1 MSKGKDW
8 TKEEVREY
16 GEGFSAIV
24 VPINVTIKGKQRIL
38 DTTQVENL
46 LRKARKIVISNCEC
60 RTRVRGCDA
69 PLDVCLFLDAAAEE
83 RISEGLGR
91 EVTLSEALANLRRT
105 NEAGLV
111 QIAVA
116 NGKTPVYICSCC
128 PCCCYSIAS
137 MKRFGFNDSLMSSDM
152 IAIQH
157 DDSCNDCGL
166 CAERCHFD
174 ARTMSNGTLLFK
186 PEKCFGCGLCLS
198 SCQSNAIS
206 MGMRNKK

>member
-1 MSKGKDW
+1 
-8 TKEEVREY
+8 
-16 GEGFSAIV
+16 
-24 VPINVTIKGKQRIL
+24 
-38 DTTQVENL
+38 
-46 LRKARKIVISNCEC
+46 
-60 RTRVRGCDA
+60 
-69 PLDVCLFLDAAAEE
+69 
-83 RISEGLGR
+83 
-91 EVTLSEALANLRRT
+91 
-105 NEAGLV
+105 
-111 QIAVA
+111 
-116 NGKTPVYICSCC
+116 
-128 PCCCYSIAS
+128 